1 MDILAPNSWLK
12 KYLDTNG
19 NPNEIAKYLSLSGP
33 SVARIKKSEDGD
45 YIFSIEV
52 TTNRVDSAS
61 ILGIAREAQAILPR
75 FGLKAKLKNDVPNRK
90 GYKFVKKVNYLE
102 ATVDKS
108 L

>member
-45 YIFSIEV
+45 YIY
-52 TTNRVDSAS
+52 RYP
-61 ILGIAREAQAILPR
+61 AINALS
-75 FGLKAKLKNDVPNRK
+75 PNFPHPP
-90 GYKFVKKVNYLE
+90 GSCHNN
-102 ATVDKS
+102 
-108 L
+108 